1 MVVDKTLDK
10 YLADIIL
17 TMTCNGFEYNSEIK
31 RYQLRIS
38 HITESIFNNMA
49 DRASV
54 IGKKLT
60 VEMVNTLLEW
70 TQKDVFYCEEL
81 LYTLPVKLLG

>member
-49 DRASV
+49 DRASDY
-54 IGKKLT
+54 GKKLS
-60 VEMVNTLLEW
+60 VVIVYTLLDL
-70 TQKDVFYCEEL
+70 TQ
-81 LYTLPVKLLG
+81 